1 MLSSLSQAVEKIAPN
16 AVDYGFLPL
25 QRINICILLLLKRH
39 LGPSASVSSKCQGSL
54 HNRVVEFLG
63 LTLILRP
70 FFSFVRTCVLL
81 IWSAL
86 EKTELKEWK
95 SITKN
100 TTVFVNVLFC
110 IFLIVTVIMLV
121 NVLVAL
127 LTKTYD
133 NITVIQILISQKE
146 QQLSQ
151 RFIQGLL
158 NTVFAYN
165 HPQSESFCG
174 NSRAGGDEGALAS
187 LPPSPNLFPPKERF
201 TERGKSPLLT
211 SQPSLPA
218 SSKIF
223 LHSFLGFCF
232 LAQIRALVTET
243 TLGLLTL
250 NKKDK
255 RKLISV
261 DVAVK

>member
-1 MLSSLSQAVEKIAPN
+1 MFKTQVEPQTDREEFSLQSFQLLKHFFGPRTWREKHNTKISEASGQCVRPMFIISRRKIAPN

-54 HNRVVEFLG
+54 HNRVVEFSG
-63 LTLILRP
+63 LTLLLRP
-70 FFSFVRTCVLL
+70 FFSFVRTCELL

-95 SITKN
+95 SSTKN

-146 QQLSQ
+146 QQLSKLALYT
-151 RFIQGLL
+151 GL
-158 NTVFAYN
+158 A
-165 HPQSESFCG
+165 
-174 NSRAGGDEGALAS
+174 
-187 LPPSPNLFPPKERF
+187 
-201 TERGKSPLLT
+201 
-211 SQPSLPA
+211 
-218 SSKIF
+218 
-223 LHSFLGFCF
+223 
-232 LAQIRALVTET
+232 
-243 TLGLLTL
+243 
-250 NKKDK
+250 
-255 RKLISV
+255 
-261 DVAVK
+261 